1 MPERR
6 RGTRTGEG
14 PFRRDKRLTRYR
26 PRDRIRRTTAGTHVR
41 VAMAERRLART
52 HCASERRLW
61 SRACRSWCGGLRR
74 GGEASRVPGLPRL
87 SADEA
92 HTRQLLLDARLVCR
106 HLLLVLCT
114 SHQPAER
121 GKIAAV
127 RRGSAARGGISARLC
142 GGAAWRCLI
151 DAPASSRAAWAPSPG
166 TLCGAAGT
174 SCTNRLR
181 VLRRISSSARRR
193 SGERGE
199 KVSVRRRR
207 DGLRDDAH
215 LSPYAAR
222 PAVVWGDTRVC

>member
-1 MPERR
+1 M
-6 RGTRTGEG
+6 T
-14 PFRRDKRLTRYR
+14 
-26 PRDRIRRTTAGTHVR
+26 
-41 VAMAERRLART
+41 ERRLART
-52 HCASERRLW
+52 HCASERRLR
-61 SRACRSWCGGLRR
+61 SRACCSWCRGLRR

-114 SHQPAER
+114 SHQPSER

-151 DAPASSRAAWAPSPG
+151 DAPASSRAAWAPNPG

-174 SCTNRLR
+174 SCTSRLR

-193 SGERGE
+193 SGGAGSAGRRLACADVETGCGMMLTFRRTRHVLRSCG
-199 KVSVRRRR
+199 VRESRQNEA
-207 DGLRDDAH
+207 DTSMNVKGLRHMDA
-215 LSPYAAR
+215 
-222 PAVVWGDTRVC
+222 